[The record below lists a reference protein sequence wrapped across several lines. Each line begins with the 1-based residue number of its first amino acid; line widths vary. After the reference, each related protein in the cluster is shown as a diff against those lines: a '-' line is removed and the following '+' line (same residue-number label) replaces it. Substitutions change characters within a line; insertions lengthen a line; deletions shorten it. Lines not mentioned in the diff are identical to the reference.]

1 MILCVCL
8 TPTIERNWITPNF
21 GIGGFYR
28 VEQEFVFASG
38 KGINVARVI
47 KELKGE
53 VFSIGFIGGHNGQI
67 FQDLI
72 EAEGIQGCWTH
83 ISGESRQSITVYNP
97 GSENDATSLCDYG
110 PSISTE
116 EWLHLTQDLFDL
128 ARNVKNICI
137 SGSIPPGIE
146 EEQLSTV
153 IKSLGQQHK
162 NVWLDLNGQM
172 LEVGVKANPYAI
184 KVNAREISELT
195 GKTITD
201 KTNALEIS
209 RNVLNLYD
217 ISIVTITL
225 GPNGAVCSSTWGD
238 WIIHPIQYPRVI
250 SSIGCG
256 DSFLGGLLTGYDA
269 GLPLEEC
276 LRWATAAAGANTQKL
291 GPGNFELEDYY
302 KALERVDVERVS

>member
-8 TPTIERNWITPNF
+8 TPTLERNWITPNF

-28 VEQEFVFASG
+28 VEQEFIFASG

-53 VFSIGFIGGHNGQI
+53 AFSIGFIGGRNGLI
-67 FQDLI
+67 FKDLI
-72 EAEGIQGCWTH
+72 EAEGIQGCWTQ
-83 ISGESRQSITVYNP
+83 ISGKSRQSITIYDP
-97 GSENDATSLCDYG
+97 SSENDATSLCDYG
-110 PSISTE
+110 PTISTE
-116 EWLHLTQDLFDL
+116 DWLHLTQDLFDH
-128 ARNVKNICI
+128 ARDVKNICI
-137 SGSIPPGIE
+137 SGSIPPGIK

-153 IKSLGQQHK
+153 IKSLGRQHK
-162 NVWLDLNGQM
+162 NVWLDLSGQM
-172 LEVGVKANPYAI
+172 LKFGVKANPYAI

-195 GKTITD
+195 GMTISD
-201 KTNALEIS
+201 KSDALGIS
-209 RNVLNLYD
+209 KNVRNLYD

-225 GPNGAVCSSTWGD
+225 GPKGAVCSSIWGD

-256 DSFLGGLLTGYDA
+256 DSFMGGLLTGYDA

-276 LRWATAAAGANTQKL
+276 LSWASAAAGANTQKL
-291 GPGNFELEDYY
+291 GPGTFEAEDYE
-302 KALERVDVERVS
+302 KALERVYFERVS